1 MDLIDGLLGKIYG
14 ENEAAWARELV
25 APLIESFA
33 PLEKRRG
40 ELFDQRDVFLITYGD
55 SLKKSGERPL
65 RTLRDFAVRRF
76 KGVFDTI
83 HILPFFP
90 YSSDDG
96 FSVMDFAAVNPELG
110 DWPDIRAF
118 GEDFGLMFDLV
129 INHVSAKSDWFA
141 KYLAQEEGFDELAI
155 EVGPGVDLSMVVRP
169 RTLPLLTEFTKK
181 SGEKVRLWTT
191 FSADQIDLNY
201 RSPQVLEK
209 MLAVLLLYLS
219 QGATALRL
227 DAIAYLWK
235 EIGTSCIHLEQTRDV
250 VRLIRTV
257 VDRLAPGTVVI
268 TETNVPHEENVGYF
282 GNGRDQ
288 AQMVYNFTL
297 PPLLLYSI
305 HKGDAKKLSDWAEGL
320 STPSD
325 QCAFF
330 NFTAS
335 HDGIGVRPLEGIVA
349 DEEIA
354 CLAEIVLKN
363 GGRVSSKSNPDGSQS
378 PYEFNIVYLDALRDP
393 AASDGSTDIARFLVS
408 QAVQYALPGVPATY
422 IHSVLGSR
430 NWGEGV
436 EKTGMARSINREKL
450 DADAVEKQLSD
461 PDSFRSRV
469 FYPYLEMIRI
479 RRSQPAFHPNATFR
493 VLRGDPRVFAC
504 ERRCEEQTLFALANL
519 SPQNVA
525 VDLSGEMGGE
535 TLYDLFSEEDANVRD
550 LELKPYQY
558 LWLSRREDCP

>member
-55 SLKKSGERPL
+55 SLQKSGERPL

-155 EVGPGVDLSMVVRP
+155 EVGPDVDLSMVVRP
-169 RTLPLLTEFTKK
+169 RTLPLLTEFAKK
-181 SGEKVRLWTT
+181 SGEEVSVWTT

-288 AQMVYNFTL
+288 AHMVYNFTL

-504 ERRCEEQTLFALANL
+504 ERRCEEQALFALANL

-525 VDLSGEMGGE
+525 VDLSGETGGE

>member
-1 MDLIDGLLGKIYG
+1 MDSINDLLGKIYG
-14 ENEAAWARELV
+14 EKKAARARELI
-25 APLIESFA
+25 APLIESFS
-33 PLEKRRG
+33 PVEKRRG

-65 RTLRDFAVRRF
+65 NTLRDFAACRF

-110 DWPDIRAF
+110 DWSDIRAF

-141 KYLAQEEGFDELAI
+141 KYLSEEEGFDELAI

-169 RTLPLLTEFTKK
+169 RTLPLLTEFAKK
-181 SGEKVRLWTT
+181 SGEEVSVWTT

-201 RSPQVLEK
+201 GSPQVLEK

-250 VRLIRTV
+250 VRLIRAV
-257 VDRLAPGTVVI
+257 IDRLAPGTVVI
-268 TETNVPHEENVGYF
+268 TETNVPHEENVSYF
-282 GNGRDQ
+282 GSGRDQ
-288 AQMVYNFTL
+288 AHMVYNFTL

-305 HKGDAKKLSDWAEGL
+305 HKGDAEMLSDWAEGL

-354 CLAEIVLKN
+354 WLSDIVLKN
-363 GGRVSSKSNPDGSQS
+363 GGRVSSKSNPDGSRS

-393 AASDGSTDIARFLVS
+393 AGSDESMDIARFLVS
-408 QAVQYALPGVPATY
+408 QAVQYALPGVPSTY

-430 NWGEGV
+430 NWSAGV
-436 EKTGMARSINREKL
+436 EKTGMARTINREKL
-450 DADAVEKQLSD
+450 DAEAVAKELSD
-461 PDSFRSRV
+461 PDSFRFRV
-469 FYPYLEMIRI
+469 FHSYMEMIRV
-479 RRSQPAFHPNATFR
+479 RRSQPAFHPNAAFR
-493 VLRGDPRVFAC
+493 VLRCDSRVFAC

-519 SPQNVA
+519 SPESVV
-525 VDLSGEMGGE
+525 VDLSAETGGE
-535 TLYDLFSEEDANVRD
+535 SYYDLFAEKELKVRD
-550 LELKPYQY
+550 MELKPYRY
-558 LWLSRREDCP
+558 LWLSRREDRP

>member
-1 MDLIDGLLGKIYG
+1 MDSIDGLLGKIYG
-14 ENEAAWARELV
+14 ENEGARARELI
-25 APLIESFA
+25 APLIESFS
-33 PLEKRRG
+33 PVEKRRG
-40 ELFDQRDVFLITYGD
+40 DLFDQRDVFLITYGD
-55 SLKKSGERPL
+55 SLEKGGERPL
-65 RTLRDFAVRRF
+65 KTLRDFAARRF

-96 FSVMDFAAVNPELG
+96 FSVMDFEAVNSELG
-110 DWPDIRAF
+110 DWSDIRAF
-118 GEDFGLMFDLV
+118 REDFGLMFDLV

-141 KYLAQEEGFDELAI
+141 KYLAQEEEFDELAI

-169 RTLPLLTEFTKK
+169 RTLPLLTEFAKK
-181 SGEKVRLWTT
+181 SGEEVSVWTT

-250 VRLIRTV
+250 VRLIRAAI
-257 VDRLAPGTVVI
+257 DRLAPGTVVI
-268 TETNVPHEENVGYF
+268 TETNVPHEENVSYF

-288 AQMVYNFTL
+288 AHMVYNFTL

-335 HDGIGVRPLEGIVA
+335 HDGIGVRPLEGIVP

-354 CLAEIVLKN
+354 WLSDIVLKN
-363 GGRVSSKSNPDGSQS
+363 GGRVSSKSNPDGSRS

-393 AASDGSTDIARFLVS
+393 AGSDEATDIAMFLLS

-430 NWGEGV
+430 NWSAGV
-436 EKTGMARSINREKL
+436 EKTGMARTINREKL
-450 DADAVEKQLSD
+450 DAEAVEAELRD

-469 FYPYLEMIRI
+469 FHSYLEMIRV
-479 RRSQPAFHPNATFR
+479 RRSQPAFHPNAAFR
-493 VLRGDPRVFAC
+493 ILRCDSRVFAC
-504 ERRCEEQTLFALANL
+504 ERRCEEQTLLALANL
-519 SPQNVA
+519 SPENVA
-525 VDLSGEMGGE
+525 VDLSAETGGK
-535 TLYDLFSEEDANVRD
+535 TYCDLFIEEEKEVRE
-550 LELKPYQY
+550 LELTPYQY
-558 LWLSRREDCP
+558 LWLSRREDRP